1 MSITF
6 ANHGQQ
12 RDLVCTEEER
22 AIFTLIAEMC
32 SDLEL
37 PEPPQLVRV
46 SDDYV
51 TAKVGDWDLAR
62 IKYTTRAKWVIFPT
76 AESRSV
82 KHRIASVDEVS
93 GFQELVRK
101 SAEIITKYC

>member
-1 MSITF
+1 MTVIL
-6 ANHGQQ
+6 ANYGQQ

-22 AIFTLIAEMC
+22 AVFNRIADMC

-37 PEPPQLVRV
+37 PEPPKLVRV

-51 TAKVGDWDLAR
+51 SAKVGDWDLAR
-62 IKYTTRAKWVIFPT
+62 IKYTNRAKWVIFPT
-76 AESRSV
+76 AEAKSV
-82 KHRIASVDEVS
+82 KHRITSVDEVS